1 MQSQQAPSSSN
12 YTAVIKSRDLISF
25 LCLSMLED
33 DLKLSSSEDSD
44 GEQDSAKNASRNTSA
59 R

>member
-1 MQSQQAPSSSN
+1 MFHD
-12 YTAVIKSRDLISF
+12 KSKFELTVDNVR
-25 LCLSMLED
+25 MLED

-44 GEQDSAKNASRNTSA
+44 GEQDSAKNASRNTSQG

>member
-1 MQSQQAPSSSN
+1 
-12 YTAVIKSRDLISF
+12 
-25 LCLSMLED
+25 MLED

-44 GEQDSAKNASRNTSA
+44 VEDSAKNVSRNTSA

>member
-1 MQSQQAPSSSN
+1 
-12 YTAVIKSRDLISF
+12 
-25 LCLSMLED
+25 MLED

-44 GEQDSAKNASRNTSA
+44 GEQDPAKNTSRNTSA

>member
-1 MQSQQAPSSSN
+1 MFGG
-12 YTAVIKSRDLISF
+12 KSKFELFTDNTR
-25 LCLSMLED
+25 MLED

-44 GEQDSAKNASRNTSA
+44 GEQDSAKNASRNTSQG

>member
-1 MQSQQAPSSSN
+1 MF
-12 YTAVIKSRDLISF
+12 VDKSKFKLFTGNVR
-25 LCLSMLED
+25 MLED

-44 GEQDSAKNASRNTSA
+44 GEQDSAKNASRNTSQG

>member
-1 MQSQQAPSSSN
+1 MFQDKAKFEF
-12 YTAVIKSRDLISF
+12 VVDHVR
-25 LCLSMLED
+25 MLED

-44 GEQDSAKNASRNTSA
+44 GEQDSAKNASRNTSQG

>member
-1 MQSQQAPSSSN
+1 MKPLLRLR
-12 YTAVIKSRDLISF
+12 V
-25 LCLSMLED
+25 LED

>member
-1 MQSQQAPSSSN
+1 
-12 YTAVIKSRDLISF
+12 
-25 LCLSMLED
+25 MLED

-44 GEQDSAKNASRNTSA
+44 GEQDSAKNASRNTSQG

>member
-1 MQSQQAPSSSN
+1 MFVS
-12 YTAVIKSRDLISF
+12 KSKFELFTDNAR
-25 LCLSMLED
+25 MLED

-44 GEQDSAKNASRNTSA
+44 GEQDSAKNASRNTSQG

>member
-1 MQSQQAPSSSN
+1 MFHD
-12 YTAVIKSRDLISF
+12 KSKFGLIVDNVR
-25 LCLSMLED
+25 MLED

-44 GEQDSAKNASRNTSA
+44 GEQDSAKNASRNTSQG

>member
-1 MQSQQAPSSSN
+1 MFRD
-12 YTAVIKSRDLISF
+12 KSKFEWIVDIVR
-25 LCLSMLED
+25 MLED

-44 GEQDSAKNASRNTSA
+44 GEQDSAKNASRITSQG